1 MKPPPTLKSSLA
13 ILSQISR
20 TPTAPLQALLRT
32 TGYKLRPPHAV
43 TYAPARRQRQD
54 ALLAAGCAG
63 LHQRA
68 EILVEPRPGSLPTII
83 VGGFVP
89 DATAAF
95 YLLRGGL
102 LRHGS
107 VYYFHYPRCGFSTEL
122 FSAQLEDLIE
132 EVATDAGRRPLL
144 VAVSFGAGVVIECL
158 RRAALRG
165 TPPPLAGLLL
175 VSPVTCQADLL
186 DPAAPRPTTLLG
198 RVLLPYLKPGASPDQ
213 AVVDR
218 SRAIFLKMFEAGAQ
232 NQAAL
237 TFLLTQTETQ
247 QLRSAVIDAINAVNA
262 VGAFERVQALRALP
276 EPTKPQVLYSGPTLI
291 LYAEKEGAVLQEHSP
306 SWREYTTRPEA
317 WFPQG
322 RCVTVAN
329 HPDHPVQHAS
339 LIFHSRNFA
348 PHFAALIQAI
358 RRSQRRAA

>member
-20 TPTAPLQALLRT
+20 APTAPLQALLRT
-32 TGYKLRPPHAV
+32 TGYKLRPPQAV
-43 TYAPARRQRQD
+43 TYMPAHRLRQD
-54 ALLAAGCAG
+54 ALLAAGFAG

-68 EILVEPRPGSLPTII
+68 EILVESRPGPLPTII

-102 LRHGS
+102 LRNGS

-122 FSAQLEDLIE
+122 FLAQLEDLIA
-132 EVATDAGRRPLL
+132 EVATDTGRRPLL
-144 VAVSFGAGVVIECL
+144 VAVSFGAGLVVECL

-165 TPPPLAGLLL
+165 KPPPLAGLLL

-198 RVLLPYLKPGASPDQ
+198 RVLLPFLKPDATPDP
-213 AVVDR
+213 AVIAK

-247 QLRSAVIDAINAVNA
+247 QLRGAVIGAINDVDA

-276 EPTKPQVLYSGPTLI
+276 EPIEPRTLYSGPTLI
-291 LYAEKEGAVLQEHSP
+291 LYAEKEGAVLQERSP
-306 SWREYTTRPEA
+306 SWREFTTRPEA

-322 RCVTVAN
+322 RCLTVVN

-348 PHFAALIQAI
+348 PHFNALVQAV
-358 RRSQRRAA
+358 RRGQHRAA